1 MTCPMI
7 GTDQE
12 CPKIGTEKECV
23 IDGQLCSSRGRDMK
37 ADGVDIL
44 WVDEF
49 DGYEQVEEIRVGTT
63 KEVGSILTSLLTVKE
78 IVVKH
83 TE

>member
-44 WVDEF
+44 WTNSMV
-49 DGYEQVEEIRVGTT
+49 
-63 KEVGSILTSLLTVKE
+63 TSRSRRSE
-78 IVVKH
+78 WARPRRSGPY
-83 TE
+83 